1 MYNLNGNKKN
11 DEKNYIMYREID
23 VTLLYEIIK
32 IELYIH
38 LSCFDKRS

>member
-1 MYNLNGNKKN
+1 MEIRKMMKIN
-11 DEKNYIMYREID
+11 IMYREID
-23 VTLLYEIIK
+23 VTLLYDIIK